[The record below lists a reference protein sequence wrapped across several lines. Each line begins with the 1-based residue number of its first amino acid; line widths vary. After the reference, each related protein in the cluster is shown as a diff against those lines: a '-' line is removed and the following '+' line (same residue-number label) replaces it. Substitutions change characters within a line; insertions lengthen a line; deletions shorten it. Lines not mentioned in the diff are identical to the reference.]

1 MKGEKGQALPLAM
14 LALTIG
20 TLLIVPFLGH
30 AGTSILGSRVYAE
43 TIDYRTACDAGV
55 EHAIWSLLYDSLG
68 DELPNPGDQIIYQLP
83 EAING
88 ATTTVTVTANA
99 TGGGEPV
106 GTIDKNVL
114 DSFDFDGSYCDK
126 PDFIHVSGNIYAI
139 AYEGSGNDGFIST
152 VAIAPDGDITPS
164 VIDTLEFE
172 TKLCNTP
179 NIIHV
184 SGDTYAIAYRG
195 QGSDGF
201 LKTISIAAN
210 GDIGDSSLD
219 TLEFDEKNGYEPD
232 IEYVSGIY
240 YAIAYRGSGG
250 DGFLV
255 TVTIAADGNISDS
268 TIDSYEFDGS
278 RCYEPDI
285 IHISGN
291 YFAIAYS
298 GPGSDGFLVTINITS
313 HGNIANHLTDTLEF
327 STNNAAN
334 PYIINISGNV
344 YAIVY
349 TGPGSD
355 GFVATMTVNHNGHIS
370 DSIINSYEFAPSNGQ
385 DPQIIHVVDNIFA
398 VVYRG
403 PQNDGYLITLP
414 IESNGT
420 IPGTITDT
428 FEYDTNDG
436 YYPNIISVSDGVI
449 AVAYCDPNTR
459 GSLVTIGI
467 ATSSGG
473 ANTYRIRAA
482 AGDTAI
488 QAHVTSDNVTASII
502 FWQVQ

>member
-1 MKGEKGQALPLAM
+1 MNGEKGQALPLAI

-43 TIDYRTACDAGV
+43 TIDYRMACDAGI
-55 EHAIWSLLYDSLG
+55 EHAIWRLLYDNLG
-68 DELPNPGDQIIYQLP
+68 DQLPNPGDLTIYQLP
-83 EAING
+83 DILNG
-88 ATTTVTVTANA
+88 VTTTVTVTANS
-99 TGGGEPV
+99 TGGGDPV

-114 DSFDFDGSYCDK
+114 DSFDFDGTYCNT
-126 PDFIHVSGNIYAI
+126 PDIIHVSGNIYAI
-139 AYEGSGNDGFIST
+139 VYEGSGSDGFIRT

-164 VIDTLEFE
+164 IIDTLEFE
-172 TKLCNTP
+172 TKTCNTP

-184 SGDTYAIAYRG
+184 SGDIYAIAYRG

-201 LKTISIAAN
+201 LKTVSIAAN
-210 GDIGDSSLD
+210 GDISDSPLD

-232 IEYVSGIY
+232 IVYVSGIY

-268 TIDSYEFDGS
+268 TIDSYEFDSNNCDG
-278 RCYEPDI
+278 PDI

-291 YFAIAYS
+291 YFAIAYR
-298 GPGSDGFLVTINITS
+298 GPGNDGFLITLTIDSN
-313 HGNIANHLTDTLEF
+313 GDIANGITDSLEF
-327 STNNAAN
+327 DTSNAAD

-349 TGPGSD
+349 SSSGSD
-355 GFVATMTVNHNGHIS
+355 GFVATMTISPTGDIS
-370 DSIINSYEFAPSNGQ
+370 DSVINSYEFDPSKGEE
-385 DPQIIHVVDNIFA
+385 PQIIHVVDDIFA
-398 VVYRG
+398 IAYRG
-403 PQNDGYLITLP
+403 PNNDGYLITLP

-428 FEYDTNDG
+428 FEYDTSNG
-436 YYPNIISVSDGVI
+436 YFPDIISVSDGVI
-449 AVAYCDPNTR
+449 AVAYCVPSSK

-467 ATSSGG
+467 TTSSGG

-488 QAHVTSDNVTASII
+488 QAHIATDNITASII

>member
-1 MKGEKGQALPLAM
+1 MNGEKGQALPLAI

-55 EHAIWSLLYDSLG
+55 EHAIWRLLYDNLG

-83 EAING
+83 ETING
-88 ATTTVTVTANA
+88 VTTTITVTANS

-106 GTIDKNVL
+106 GTIDKNVI
-114 DSFDFDGSYCDK
+114 DSYEFDWMYCNA
-126 PDFIHVSGNIYAI
+126 PDIIHVSGNIYAI
-139 AYEGSGNDGFIST
+139 AYEGFGNFGFIKT

-164 VIDTLEFE
+164 TIDTML
-172 TKLCNTP
+172 LDWNSCYTP

-184 SGDTYAIAYRG
+184 SGDIYAIAYRG
-195 QGSDGF
+195 SGNDGF
-201 LKTISIAAN
+201 IKTISITAD
-210 GDIGDSSLD
+210 GDIGFFTID
-219 TLEFDEKNGYEPD
+219 TLEFDHSNGYEPD

-240 YAIAYRGSGG
+240 YAIAYRGSGN

-255 TVTIAADGNISDS
+255 TVTIDANGNIGNMP
-268 TIDSYEFDGS
+268 IDTLEFDHS
-278 RCYEPDI
+278 NCYEPDI
-285 IHISGN
+285 IHVSGN
-291 YFAIAYS
+291 YFAIAYR
-298 GPGSDGFLVTINITS
+298 GQGSDGFLVTITITANGDI
-313 HGNIANHLTDTLEF
+313 GNGITDSLEF
-327 STNNAAN
+327 DTHNAAY

-349 TGPGSD
+349 TGSGSD
-355 GFVATMTVNHNGHIS
+355 GFIATMTIS
-370 DSIINSYEFAPSNGQ
+370 AAGDISYSVIGSYEFAPSDGEE
-385 DPQIIHVVDNIFA
+385 PQIIHVVDNIFA
-398 VVYRG
+398 IVYHG
-403 PQNDGYLITLP
+403 PQDDGYLITLP

-428 FEYDTNDG
+428 FEYDTSNGIFPD
-436 YYPNIISVSDGVI
+436 IIDVSDGVI
-449 AVAYCDPNTR
+449 AIAYCGPSSR
-459 GSLVTIGI
+459 GVLVTIGI
-467 ATSSGG
+467 TTSSGG
-473 ANTYRIRAA
+473 GNAYRIRAA

-488 QAHVTSDNVTASII
+488 HAHVTTDNLTASII